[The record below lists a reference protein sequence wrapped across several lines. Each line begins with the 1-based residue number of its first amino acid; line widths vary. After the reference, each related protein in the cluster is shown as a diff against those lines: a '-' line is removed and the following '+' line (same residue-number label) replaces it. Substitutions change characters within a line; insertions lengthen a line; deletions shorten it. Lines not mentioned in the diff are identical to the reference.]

1 MAESNKEVVLKC
13 KTTNLKGKK
22 TKINEENKDKY
33 NVGDI
38 IKLKVGK
45 NTKECDEIEIY
56 CRIDKKIKLS
66 INVTDLLMEED
77 NGITTFYINPEQY
90 KEPRKSNYNGRKIK
104 VYNVNE
110 IEPYEEEEIDSES
123 FSEEVDEVNNNIES
137 LSETVSETDIQE
149 HDQEKLNDMGC
160 QQVAEMVVQKNEQ
173 DKEVID
179 KAQTELNAPIIKETV
194 KVDEKQSTSDNN
206 IENKYTKEELDK
218 KSIKDLRAICK
229 ELSIPNQ
236 SKLKKSNKEEYI
248 NAILNKNIVKTTVK
262 ESSLK
267 KNESIIKKKR
277 KTNKLICNNSYKLKN
292 FKKEIETIKTDFIKF
307 IETQH
312 NLLRGS
318 AVTGLDAYDDI
329 LHCLMLCYIE
339 DKINKNELDITNS
352 ELDCYME
359 FDKETFEDYIKFL
372 NITYL
377 YEESEQ
383 LILNDGSYS
392 SLVKVSKILSVHPK
406 TCKIFK
412 DVIFLNC
419 KDSSIIQTLLK
430 DCRTFYYKNINLFKS
445 ADILGIGYEHMTT
458 RYSKGSGGNADMG
471 QYFTERLLML
481 MSFALVDEEDIKEF
495 INNDSVIGDEFC
507 GTFGFPLYLKAYLK
521 KEYNID
527 IKNENIYG
535 VEYHERLSKYALMN
549 SQISL
554 NTYDNIICGDSF
566 VTNVSPHLDFSVHN
580 VPFGKS
586 MNYDKIKEKY
596 KKFYETNKNKEPTP
610 PTPPTPEEY
619 LPFCNKKIDAILS
632 SQVALYK
639 TKKMGLMIIKD
650 GEETSRKDNSDY
662 RKWFCEKCIIKKI
675 MKIPSGAFSSTGT
688 KTVCIYFIKK
698 EGKQTETIQFLQL
711 SDDGTKINEICN
723 VSIEELKQNN
733 YSWEPNSYILDET
746 LEKMMAKSTCEWK
759 KLGNVCDLN
768 LGTRITKKQDH
779 IINGKYFVFG
789 GGDKSKTFKI
799 NKYNREDFTCKISRF
814 AASIHNCVM
823 ILNEYYWLNDS
834 GFTINSKNENYLNK
848 KYLSYYMHGFLN
860 NNLVNFKKLYR
871 GGEQQNIDMDEFN
884 LLNIPIPSIEKQ
896 KECVKILDDLTSQ
909 NQLLNDR
916 KSGIKRQMKYYFGTQ
931 IKMNDVEIKELNEI
945 INIKTGKYITK
956 DIKIPGEYPVYG
968 GGNPSFYINDYN
980 YENEIIIAK
989 DGVSENCVR
998 YEMNKFFLNHH
1009 GWVIHTSL
1017 SKKYLY
1023 YSLVFNENRIYK
1035 LAAGGGQKGIN
1046 QENFKKLKIQ
1056 IHTNEK
1062 QTEIVI
1068 YLDKLEAKKN
1078 SIDDEISEIKTL
1090 MKQVLEQS
1098 YN

>member
-110 IEPYEEEEIDSES
+110 IEPYEEEKIDSES

-179 KAQTELNAPIIKETV
+179 KAQTELNALVIKETV
-194 KVDEKQSTSDNN
+194 KVDEKQSTSSNN
-206 IENKYTKEELDK
+206 TENKYTKEELDK

-248 NAILNKNIVKTTVK
+248 NAILNKNTVKTTVK

-412 DVIFLNC
+412 DGIFLNC

-481 MSFALVDEEDIKEF
+481 MCFALVDEEDIKEF

-759 KLGNVCDLN
+759 KLGDICEMLPTTKHCSNIGKKEGLYRFYNSSQTDKLYLN
-768 LGTRITKKQDH
+768 SSEIEKESV
-779 IINGKYFVFG
+779 IIGN
-789 GGDKSKTFKI
+789 GGDLCIHYDKKFTPSKHVTVIHMNNETLTKFIYYFMFYNI
-799 NKYNREDFTCKISRF
+799 NIIKNLTTGGAIQ
-814 AASIHNCVM
+814 
-823 ILNEYYWLNDS
+823 WLNKEK
-834 GFTINSKNENYLNK
+834 I
-848 KYLSYYMHGFLN
+848 
-860 NNLVNFKKLYR
+860 R
-871 GGEQQNIDMDEFN
+871 NI
-884 LLNIPIPSIEKQ
+884 NIPIPSIEKQ

-916 KSGIKRQMKYYFGTQ
+916 KSGIKRQMKYYLETQ

-1062 QTEIVI
+1062 QTEIVQ

-1078 SIDDEISEIKTL
+1078 SIDEEINDIDNL
-1090 MKQVLEQS
+1090 MKQVLELS